1 MKKKI
6 QTVGEM
12 VMRSHYLNALD
23 IESKAETPLSDMERQ
38 DFINTINDLR
48 STIESLRLTIA
59 TLQRTIESLHDGEK
73 RYKKQASEY
82 EEKIADLS
90 RQCEYLESLN
100 KRHSKNRFSGKTL
113 SQKNR
118 TENKKKGRD
127 EEKQDYVDSSS
138 REDSASSDKGDAGTD
153 ASHGSNTSKLDQ
165 TKVKSEGLNEARGS
179 RGSYEKMDA
188 AETIVLQSTVDG
200 APAGWKFL
208 KFKDVDEYTKISYVR
223 KTTFK
228 VAVFVD
234 EYGVYHDYYS
244 PKDPEDDRRPNV
256 NVIPGTH
263 CTPDL
268 FSEITSDHIQLHIP
282 IYREGIRHEI
292 DKFKISKNTD
302 RNWLKAG
309 YKLFLPILEV
319 LKKKL
324 LRIKSILHIDETW
337 TAVRIKLK
345 GDGTKL
351 GHYFKKY
358 IWCLVNKAEGI
369 TYFFYDNDNNDSR
382 GLRPI
387 ENFLGAFETGTIQ
400 SDAYVVYELLTNGN
414 EKLKHVLCWAHVRN
428 RFEEAFLSS
437 KDAIADWFVKTI
449 AELYRIETECILA
462 RKTPEKI
469 KERRNK
475 KDVESILKR
484 LYQKACEYLDHK
496 KKHYSKMTQDAMK
509 YMKNGWKDLIRY
521 RDDGNYDIDNL
532 VAERAIRPFTVH
544 RKNAQSFGSEDGVQE
559 TCLFFTLC
567 ETCKNFGINFKEYVA
582 YAAKELIS
590 GNTDYESLAPWA
602 IKLV

>member
-6 QTVGEM
+6 QTVEEM

-23 IESKAETPLSDMERQ
+23 IESKAEIPLSDMERQ

-73 RYKKQASEY
+73 RYKQQASEY

-100 KRHSKNRFSGKTL
+100 KRHCKNRFSGKTL

-127 EEKQDYVDSSS
+127 EQKPDYVDSSS
-138 REDSASSDKGDAGTD
+138 HDDTDESGSGDAGTD
-153 ASHGSNTSKLDQ
+153 ASHGGNTSELDQ
-165 TKVKSEGLNEARGS
+165 SKVKSEGLNDPRGS

-244 PKDPEDDRRPNV
+244 PKDPEDDRRPYV

-309 YKLFLPILEV
+309 YRLFLPILEV

-337 TAVRIKLK
+337 TSVRIKLK

-369 TYFFYDNDNNDSR
+369 TYFFYDNDKNDSR

-428 RFEEAFLSS
+428 RFEEAFQSS

-449 AELYRIETECILA
+449 AELYGIETECVLA
-462 RKTPEKI
+462 RMTPEKV

-475 KDVESILKR
+475 KDVDSILKR

-532 VAERAIRPFTVH
+532 IAERAIRPFTVH
-544 RKNAQSFGSEDGVQE
+544 RKNAHSFGSEDGVQE

-567 ETCKNFGINFKEYVA
+567 ETCKNFGINFKEYIA

>member
-1 MKKKI
+1 
-6 QTVGEM
+6 
-12 VMRSHYLNALD
+12 MRSHYLNALD
-23 IESKAETPLSDMERQ
+23 IESKAEIPLSDMERQ

-73 RYKKQASEY
+73 RYK
-82 EEKIADLS
+82 EENDELR

-100 KRHSKNRFSGKTL
+100 KRHCKNRFSGKTL

-138 REDSASSDKGDAGTD
+138 HEDSASSDNGDSGTD
-153 ASHGSNTSKLDQ
+153 ASHGGNTSELDQ

-309 YKLFLPILEV
+309 YKLFLPISDV
-319 LKKKL
+319 IKKKL
-324 LRIKSILHIDETW
+324 LRVKSILHIDETW

-369 TYFFYDNDNNDSR
+369 TYFFYDNDKNDSR

-400 SDAYVVYELLTNGN
+400 SDAYIVYELLTNGN

-428 RFEEAFLSS
+428 RFEEAFQSS

-449 AELYRIETECILA
+449 GELYSIETECILA
-462 RKTPEKI
+462 RMTPEQI

-475 KDVESILKR
+475 KDVDSILKR
-484 LYQKACEYLDHK
+484 LYQKACEYLDHQ

-544 RKNAQSFGSEDGVQE
+544 RNNAQSFGSDEGVQVA
-559 TCLFFTLC
+559 CLFFTLC
-567 ETCKNFGINFKEYVA
+567 ETCKNFSVNFKEYVA

>member
-1 MKKKI
+1 MKKKV
-6 QTVGEM
+6 QTVEEM

-73 RYKKQASEY
+73 RYK
-82 EEKIADLS
+82 EEIDELRS
-90 RQCEYLESLN
+90 HCEYLESLN
-100 KRHSKNRFSGKTL
+100 KRHCKNRFSGKTL

-138 REDSASSDKGDAGTD
+138 REDSASSDSGDSGTD
-153 ASHGSNTSKLDQ
+153 ASHGGNTSELDQ
-165 TKVKSEGLNEARGS
+165 TKVKSEGLNEARGT

-200 APAGWKFL
+200 APSHWKFL
-208 KFKDVDEYTKISYVR
+208 KFKDVDEYTKVSYVR

-234 EYGVYHDYYS
+234 EFGVYHDYYS
-244 PKDPEDDRRPNV
+244 PKDPEDERRPYV

-309 YKLFLPILEV
+309 YLLFLPILDV
-319 LKKKL
+319 IKKKL

-337 TAVRIKLK
+337 TAVRIKMK

-369 TYFFYDNDNNDSR
+369 TYFFYDNDKNDSR

-428 RFEEAFLSS
+428 RFEEAFQSS

-449 AELYRIETECILA
+449 GELYGIETECILA
-462 RKTPEKI
+462 RMTPEQI

-475 KDVESILKR
+475 KDVDSILKR
-484 LYQKACEYLDHK
+484 LYRKACEYLDHK

-544 RKNAQSFGSEDGVQE
+544 RKNAQTFGSDEGVQVA
-559 TCLFFTLC
+559 CLFFTLC
-567 ETCKNFGINFKEYVA
+567 ETCKNFSVNFKEYVA

>member
-1 MKKKI
+1 MKKKV
-6 QTVGEM
+6 QTVEEM

-23 IESKAETPLSDMERQ
+23 IESKAETSLSDMERQ

-73 RYKKQASEY
+73 HYK
-82 EEKIADLS
+82 EEIDEL
-90 RQCEYLESLN
+90 RRHCEYLESLN
-100 KRHSKNRFSGKTL
+100 KRHCKNRFSGKTL

-127 EEKQDYVDSSS
+127 EQKPDYVDSSS
-138 REDSASSDKGDAGTD
+138 REDSASSDNGDSGTD
-153 ASHGSNTSKLDQ
+153 ASHGGNTSELDQ

-244 PKDPEDDRRPNV
+244 PKDPEDERRPNV

-309 YKLFLPILEV
+309 YQLFLPILDV
-319 LKKKL
+319 IKKKL

-337 TAVRIKLK
+337 TAVRIKMK

-369 TYFFYDNDNNDSR
+369 TYFFYDNDKNDSR

-414 EKLKHVLCWAHVRN
+414 EKLKRVLCWAHVRN
-428 RFEEAFLSS
+428 RFEEAFRSS

-449 AELYRIETECILA
+449 AELYRVETECILA
-462 RKTPEKI
+462 RMTSEKI

-475 KDVESILKR
+475 KDVDSILKR
-484 LYQKACEYLDHK
+484 LYRKACEYLDHK

-532 VAERAIRPFTVH
+532 VAERAIRPFTLH
-544 RKNAQSFGSEDGVQE
+544 RKNAQSFGSEEGVQE
-559 TCLFFTLC
+559 ACLFFTLC
-567 ETCKNFGINFKEYVA
+567 ETCKNFCVNFKEYVA

>member
-1 MKKKI
+1 MKQKI

-23 IESKAETPLSDMERQ
+23 IESKAEPSLSDMERQ

-100 KRHSKNRFSGKTL
+100 KRHCKNRFSGKTL
-113 SQKNR
+113 SRKNR

-127 EEKQDYVDSSS
+127 EEKQDYVDTSS
-138 REDSASSDKGDAGTD
+138 RNDSDTSDKGDAGPD
-153 ASHGSNTSKLDQ
+153 ASHGRNTSELDQ

-179 RGSYEKMDA
+179 RGSYDKMDA
-188 AETIVLQSTVDG
+188 AERIVLQSTVDG
-200 APAGWKFL
+200 APSNWKFL
-208 KFKDVDEYTKISYVR
+208 KFKDVDEYTKVSYVR

-244 PKDPEDDRRPNV
+244 PKDPKDGRRPNV

-309 YKLFLPILEV
+309 YRLFLPILEV

-324 LRIKSILHIDETW
+324 LKIKSILHIDETW

-369 TYFFYDNDNNDSR
+369 TYFFYDNDKNDSR

-387 ENFLGAFETGTIQ
+387 ENFLGAFKTGTIQ

-462 RKTPEKI
+462 RMTPEKI

-475 KDVESILKR
+475 KDVEIILKR

-496 KKHYSKMTQDAMK
+496 KKHYSKMTQEAMK

>member
-6 QTVGEM
+6 QTVEEM

-38 DFINTINDLR
+38 NFINTINELR

-73 RYKKQASEY
+73 RYKQQASAY

-118 TENKKKGRD
+118 TENTKKGRD

-138 REDSASSDKGDAGTD
+138 REDSASSDNGDSGTD
-153 ASHGSNTSKLDQ
+153 ASHGGNTSELDQ

-358 IWCLVNKAEGI
+358 IWCLVNKAEGV

-462 RKTPEKI
+462 RMTPEKI

-475 KDVESILKR
+475 KDVDSILKR

-532 VAERAIRPFTVH
+532 IAERAIRPFTVH
-544 RKNAQSFGSEDGVQE
+544 RKNAHSFGSEDGVQE

-567 ETCKNFGINFKEYVA
+567 ETCKNFGINFKEYIA

>member
-1 MKKKI
+1 MKKKAH
-6 QTVGEM
+6 TVEEM

-23 IESKAETPLSDMERQ
+23 IEFKAQIPLSDMERQ

-59 TLQRTIESLHDGEK
+59 TLQRTIESLHDGER
-73 RYKKQASEY
+73 RYEKQ
-82 EEKIADLS
+82 IAELS

-100 KRHSKNRFSGKTL
+100 KRHCKNRFGGKTL

-127 EEKQDYVDSSS
+127 EQEPDYVGPSSHDDSG
-138 REDSASSDKGDAGTD
+138 ASDKGDAGTD
-153 ASHGSNTSKLDQ
+153 ASHGGNHSGLDQ

-200 APAGWKFL
+200 APSGWKFL
-208 KFKDVDEYTKISYVR
+208 KFKDVDEYTKVSYVR

-234 EYGVYHDYYS
+234 EYGVYHEYYS
-244 PKDPEDDRRPNV
+244 PKDPDDERRPYV
-256 NVIPGTH
+256 NVLPGTH

-309 YKLFLPILEV
+309 YRLFLPILDV
-319 LKKKL
+319 VKKRL

-369 TYFFYDNDNNDSR
+369 TYFFYDNDKNDSR

-428 RFEEAFLSS
+428 RFEEAFQSS
-437 KDAIADWFVKTI
+437 KDVIADWFVKTI

-462 RKTPEKI
+462 RMTPEKI

-475 KDVESILKR
+475 KDVDDILKR
-484 LYQKACEYLDHK
+484 LYRKACEYLDHK

-532 VAERAIRPFTVH
+532 VAERAIRPFTLH
-544 RKNAQSFGSEDGVQE
+544 RKNAQSFGSEEGVAV

-567 ETCKNFGINFKEYVA
+567 ETCKNFGVNFKEYVA

-590 GNTDYESLAPWA
+590 GSTDYESLAPWA

>member
-23 IESKAETPLSDMERQ
+23 IESKAEIPLSDMERQ

-73 RYKKQASEY
+73 RYK
-82 EEKIADLS
+82 EENDELR

-100 KRHSKNRFSGKTL
+100 KRHCKNRFSGKTL

-138 REDSASSDKGDAGTD
+138 CEDSASSDNGDSGTD
-153 ASHGSNTSKLDQ
+153 ASHGGNTSELDQ

-309 YKLFLPILEV
+309 YKLFLPILDVIKE
-319 LKKKL
+319 KL

-369 TYFFYDNDNNDSR
+369 TYFFYDNDKNDSR

-428 RFEEAFLSS
+428 RFEEAFQSS

-449 AELYRIETECILA
+449 GELYSIETECILA
-462 RKTPEKI
+462 RMTPEQI

-475 KDVESILKR
+475 KDVDSILKK
-484 LYQKACEYLDHK
+484 LYQKACEYLNHQ

-544 RKNAQSFGSEDGVQE
+544 RKNAPSFGSDEGVQVA
-559 TCLFFTLC
+559 CLFFTLC
-567 ETCKNFGINFKEYVA
+567 ETCKNFCINFKEYVA

>member
-1 MKKKI
+1 MKQKI

-23 IESKAETPLSDMERQ
+23 IEFKAQIPLSDMECQ

-59 TLQRTIESLHDGEK
+59 TLQRTIESLHDGER
-73 RYKKQASEY
+73 RYEKQ
-82 EEKIADLS
+82 IAELS

-100 KRHSKNRFSGKTL
+100 KRHCKNRFGGKTL
-113 SQKNR
+113 SLKNR

-127 EEKQDYVDSSS
+127 EQEPDYVDSSTHG
-138 REDSASSDKGDAGTD
+138 DSDASDKGDTGTD
-153 ASHGSNTSKLDQ
+153 AFHGSNASELDQ
-165 TKVKSEGLNEARGS
+165 TKVKSEGLNEARGC

-188 AETIVLQSTVDG
+188 AETIVLKSKVDG

-208 KFKDVDEYTKISYVR
+208 KFKDVDEYTKVSYVR

-234 EYGVYHDYYS
+234 ECGVYHEYYS
-244 PKDPEDDRRPNV
+244 PEDPEDERRPYV

-309 YKLFLPILEV
+309 YRLFLPILDV
-319 LKKKL
+319 IKKKL
-324 LRIKSILHIDETW
+324 LRVKSILHIDETW

-369 TYFFYDNDNNDSR
+369 TYFFYDNDKNDSR

-414 EKLKHVLCWAHVRN
+414 ENLKHVLCWAHVRN

-462 RKTPEKI
+462 RMTPDMI
-469 KERRNK
+469 KERRNE
-475 KDVESILKR
+475 KDVDDILKR
-484 LYQKACEYLDHK
+484 LYRKASEYLDHK

-509 YMKNGWKDLIRY
+509 YMMNGWKELIRY

-544 RKNAQSFGSEDGVQE
+544 RKNAQSFGSEEGVVE

-567 ETCKNFGINFKEYVA
+567 ETCKNFSVNFKEYVA

>member
-1 MKKKI
+1 MKKNVH
-6 QTVGEM
+6 TVEEM

-59 TLQRTIESLHDGEK
+59 TLQRTIESLNADEK
-73 RYKKQASEY
+73 RYKKQASEH
-82 EEKIADLS
+82 EEKIAELS

-100 KRHSKNRFSGKTL
+100 KRHCKNRFGGKTL

-127 EEKQDYVDSSS
+127 EQEPDYAGPSSDDDS
-138 REDSASSDKGDAGTD
+138 DASDKGDAGTD
-153 ASHGSNTSKLDQ
+153 ASHGSNTSVLDQ

-179 RGSYEKMDA
+179 RGNYEKMDA
-188 AETIVLQSTVDG
+188 AETIILQSTVDG
-200 APAGWKFL
+200 APSNWKFL
-208 KFKDVDEYTKISYVR
+208 KFKDVDEYTKVSYVR

-234 EYGVYHDYYS
+234 EYGAYHEYYS
-244 PKDPEDDRRPNV
+244 PKDPEDERRPYV
-256 NVIPGTH
+256 NVLPGTH

-309 YKLFLPILEV
+309 YRLFLPILEV
-319 LKKKL
+319 IKKKL
-324 LRIKSILHIDETW
+324 LRVKSILHIDETW
-337 TAVRIKLK
+337 TAVRIKQK

-369 TYFFYDNDNNDSR
+369 TYFFYDNDKNDSR

-428 RFEEAFLSS
+428 RFEEAFQSS

-449 AELYRIETECILA
+449 AELYRIENECILA
-462 RKTPEKI
+462 RMTPDKI

-475 KDVESILKR
+475 KDVDDILKR
-484 LYQKACEYLDHK
+484 LYRKACEYLNHK

-544 RKNAQSFGSEDGVQE
+544 RKNAQSFGSEEGVQE
-559 TCLFFTLC
+559 ACLFFTLC
-567 ETCKNFGINFKEYVA
+567 ETCKNFSVNFKEYVA

>member
-1 MKKKI
+1 MKKKAH
-6 QTVGEM
+6 TVEEM

-23 IESKAETPLSDMERQ
+23 IEFKAQIPLSDMERQ

-59 TLQRTIESLHDGEK
+59 TLQRTIESLHDGER
-73 RYKKQASEY
+73 RYEKQ
-82 EEKIADLS
+82 IAELS

-100 KRHSKNRFSGKTL
+100 KRHCKNRFGGKTL
-113 SQKNR
+113 SLKNR

-127 EEKQDYVDSSS
+127 EQEPDYVDSSTHG
-138 REDSASSDKGDAGTD
+138 DSDASDKGDTGTD
-153 ASHGSNTSKLDQ
+153 AFHGSNASELDQ
-165 TKVKSEGLNEARGS
+165 TKVKSEGLNEARGC

-188 AETIVLQSTVDG
+188 AETIVLKSKVDG

-208 KFKDVDEYTKISYVR
+208 KFKDVDEYTKVSYVR

-234 EYGVYHDYYS
+234 ECGVYHEYYS
-244 PKDPEDDRRPNV
+244 PEDPEDERRPYV

-309 YKLFLPILEV
+309 YRLFLPILDV
-319 LKKKL
+319 IKKKL
-324 LRIKSILHIDETW
+324 LRVKSILHIDETW

-369 TYFFYDNDNNDSR
+369 TYFFYDNDKNDSR

-414 EKLKHVLCWAHVRN
+414 ENLKHVLCWAHVRN

-462 RKTPEKI
+462 RMTPDMI
-469 KERRNK
+469 KERRNE
-475 KDVESILKR
+475 KDVDDILKR
-484 LYQKACEYLDHK
+484 LYRKASEYLDHK

-509 YMKNGWKDLIRY
+509 YMMNGWKELIRY

-544 RKNAQSFGSEDGVQE
+544 RKNAQSFGSEEGVVE

-567 ETCKNFGINFKEYVA
+567 ETCKNFSVNFKEYVA

>member
-6 QTVGEM
+6 QTVEEM

-23 IESKAETPLSDMERQ
+23 IESKAEIPLPDMERQ

-73 RYKKQASEY
+73 RYK
-82 EEKIADLS
+82 EENDELR

-100 KRHSKNRFSGKTL
+100 RRHCKNRFSGKTL

-153 ASHGSNTSKLDQ
+153 ASHGGNASELDQ

-228 VAVFVD
+228 MAVFVD

-309 YKLFLPILEV
+309 YKLFLPILDV
-319 LKKKL
+319 IKKKL

-369 TYFFYDNDNNDSR
+369 TYFFYDNDKNDSR

-428 RFEEAFLSS
+428 RFEEAFQSS

-449 AELYRIETECILA
+449 GELYSIETECILA
-462 RKTPEKI
+462 RMTRKQSSKN
-469 KERRNK
+469 R
-475 KDVESILKR
+475 IL
-484 LYQKACEYLDHK
+484 Y
-496 KKHYSKMTQDAMK
+496 
-509 YMKNGWKDLIRY
+509 I
-521 RDDGNYDIDNL
+521 
-532 VAERAIRPFTVH
+532 
-544 RKNAQSFGSEDGVQE
+544 
-559 TCLFFTLC
+559 
-567 ETCKNFGINFKEYVA
+567 
-582 YAAKELIS
+582 
-590 GNTDYESLAPWA
+590 
-602 IKLV
+602 

>member
-1 MKKKI
+1 MKKKA
-6 QTVGEM
+6 QTVEEM
-12 VMRSHYLNALD
+12 VMRSHYLSALD
-23 IESKAETPLSDMERQ
+23 IESKAEISLSDMERQ

-48 STIESLRLTIA
+48 STIESLRLTIT
-59 TLQRTIESLHDGEK
+59 TLQRTIESLHEGEK
-73 RYKKQASEY
+73 RYKKQASAY
-82 EEKIADLS
+82 EEKIDELS

-100 KRHSKNRFSGKTL
+100 KRHCKNRFSGKTL

-127 EEKQDYVDSSS
+127 EQEPDYVGPSSS
-138 REDSASSDKGDAGTD
+138 HDDSDASDKGDAGTD
-153 ASHGSNTSKLDQ
+153 ASHGNNTLGLDQ

-179 RGSYEKMDA
+179 RGSYEQMDA
-188 AETIVLQSTVDG
+188 AETIVLKSKVDG
-200 APAGWKFL
+200 APSNWKFL
-208 KFKDVDEYTKISYVR
+208 KFKDVDEYTKVSYVR

-234 EYGVYHDYYS
+234 EYGVYHEYYS
-244 PKDPEDDRRPNV
+244 PEDPEDDRRPYV

-309 YKLFLPILEV
+309 YRLFLPILDV
-319 LKKKL
+319 IKKRL
-324 LRIKSILHIDETW
+324 LILHIDETW

-369 TYFFYDNDNNDSR
+369 TYFFYDNDKNDSR

-387 ENFLGAFETGTIQ
+387 EHFLGAFETGTIQ

-428 RFEEAFLSS
+428 RFEEAFQSS

-449 AELYRIETECILA
+449 AELYRVETECILA
-462 RKTPEKI
+462 RMTPEKI

-475 KDVESILKR
+475 KDVDGILKR
-484 LYQKACEYLDHK
+484 LYRKACEYLNQK

-532 VAERAIRPFTVH
+532 VAERAIRPFTLH
-544 RKNAQSFGSEDGVQE
+544 RKNAQAFGSEEGVQE
-559 TCLFFTLC
+559 ARILVLTSR
-567 ETCKNFGINFKEYVA
+567 NM
-582 YAAKELIS
+582 
-590 GNTDYESLAPWA
+590 SLM
-602 IKLV
+602 LLRN

>member
-1 MKKKI
+1 MKKKAH
-6 QTVGEM
+6 TVEEM
-12 VMRSHYLNALD
+12 VMRSHYLSALD
-23 IESKAETPLSDMERQ
+23 IEFKAQIPLSDMERQ

-48 STIESLRLTIA
+48 STIESLRLTIT
-59 TLQRTIESLHDGEK
+59 TLQRTIESLHDGER
-73 RYKKQASEY
+73 RYEKQISE
-82 EEKIADLS
+82 LS

-100 KRHSKNRFSGKTL
+100 KRHCKNRFGGKTL
-113 SQKNR
+113 SLKNR

-127 EEKQDYVDSSS
+127 EQEPDYVDSSTHG
-138 REDSASSDKGDAGTD
+138 DSDASDKGDTGTD
-153 ASHGSNTSKLDQ
+153 AFHGSNASELDQ

-188 AETIVLQSTVDG
+188 AETIVLKSKVDG

-208 KFKDVDEYTKISYVR
+208 KFKDVDEYTKVSYVR

-234 EYGVYHDYYS
+234 EYGVYHEYYS
-244 PKDPEDDRRPNV
+244 PEDPEDDRRPYV

-309 YKLFLPILEV
+309 YRLFLPILDV
-319 LKKKL
+319 IKKKL
-324 LRIKSILHIDETW
+324 LRVKSILHIDETW

-358 IWCLVNKAEGI
+358 IWCQVNKAEGI
-369 TYFFYDNDNNDSR
+369 TYFFYDNDKNDSR

-414 EKLKHVLCWAHVRN
+414 ENLKHVLCWAHVRN

-462 RKTPEKI
+462 RMTPDMI
-469 KERRNK
+469 KERRNE
-475 KDVESILKR
+475 KDVDDILKR
-484 LYQKACEYLDHK
+484 LYRKASEYLDHK

-509 YMKNGWKDLIRY
+509 YMMNGWKELIRY

-544 RKNAQSFGSEDGVQE
+544 RKNAQSFGSEEGVVE

-567 ETCKNFGINFKEYVA
+567 ETCKNFSVNFKEYVA

>member
-23 IESKAETPLSDMERQ
+23 IESKAEIPLSDMERQ

-73 RYKKQASEY
+73 RYK
-82 EEKIADLS
+82 EENDELR

-100 KRHSKNRFSGKTL
+100 KRHCKNRFSGKTL

-138 REDSASSDKGDAGTD
+138 CEDSASSDNGDSGTD
-153 ASHGSNTSKLDQ
+153 ASHGGNTSELDQ

-268 FSEITSDHIQLHIP
+268 FSEITSDLIQLHIP

-309 YKLFLPILEV
+309 YKLFLPILDVIKE
-319 LKKKL
+319 KL

-369 TYFFYDNDNNDSR
+369 TYFFYDNDKNDSR

-387 ENFLGAFETGTIQ
+387 ENFLGAFETGAIQ

-428 RFEEAFLSS
+428 RFEEAFQSS

-449 AELYRIETECILA
+449 GELYGIETECILA
-462 RKTPEKI
+462 RMTPEQI

-475 KDVESILKR
+475 KDVDSILKR
-484 LYQKACEYLDHK
+484 LYQKACEYLDHQ

-544 RKNAQSFGSEDGVQE
+544 RKNAQSFGSDEGVQVA
-559 TCLFFTLC
+559 CLFFTLC
-567 ETCKNFGINFKEYVA
+567 ETCKNFGVNFKEYVA

>member
-1 MKKKI
+1 
-6 QTVGEM
+6 
-12 VMRSHYLNALD
+12 MRSHYLKALD
-23 IESKAETPLSDMERQ
+23 IESKAETPLSDMERR
-38 DFINTINDLR
+38 DFINTINELR

-59 TLQRTIESLHDGEK
+59 TLQRTIEGLHDGEK
-73 RYKKQASEY
+73 RYR
-82 EEKIADLS
+82 EKIADLS

-100 KRHSKNRFSGKTL
+100 KRHCKNRFSGKTL
-113 SQKNR
+113 SRKNR

-127 EEKQDYVDSSS
+127 EEKSDYVDSSS
-138 REDSASSDKGDAGTD
+138 RDDSASSDNGDSGTD
-153 ASHGSNTSKLDQ
+153 ASHGGNTSESDRA
-165 TKVKSEGLNEARGS
+165 KVKSEGLNEARGS

-200 APAGWKFL
+200 APSNWKFL

-244 PKDPEDDRRPNV
+244 PKDPEDDRRPYV

-292 DKFKISKNTD
+292 DKFRISKNTD

-309 YKLFLPILEV
+309 YKLFLPILGI

-369 TYFFYDNDNNDSR
+369 TYFFYDNDKHDSR

-387 ENFLGAFETGTIQ
+387 ENFLGAFESGTIQ
-400 SDAYVVYELLTNGN
+400 SDAYVVYELLTNGK

-449 AELYRIETECILA
+449 GELYRIEAECILA
-462 RKTPEKI
+462 RMTPEKI

-475 KDVESILKR
+475 KDVDSILKR
-484 LYQKACEYLDHK
+484 LYQKASEYLYHK
-496 KKHYSKMTQDAMK
+496 KRHYSKMTQDAMK
-509 YMKNGWKDLIRY
+509 YMKNGWKDLVRY

-544 RKNAQSFGSEDGVQE
+544 RKNAQSFGSEEGVQE

-567 ETCKNFGINFKEYVA
+567 ETCKNFGINFKEYIA
-582 YAAKELIS
+582 YVAKELIS